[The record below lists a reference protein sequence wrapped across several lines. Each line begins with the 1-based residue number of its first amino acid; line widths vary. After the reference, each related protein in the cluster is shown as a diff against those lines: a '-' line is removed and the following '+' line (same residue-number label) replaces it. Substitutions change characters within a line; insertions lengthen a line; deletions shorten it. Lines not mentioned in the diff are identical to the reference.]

1 MTYPATAYK
10 CITENNVT
18 VFSDKPCAGKQSEQI
33 YIHENFTEGE
43 TLRPDELKM
52 LREIEE
58 REKQQLTDETV
69 EPEILDTS
77 TSGPKTTPVIDK
89 EACEKSTNELQEWHR
104 VMKLGYLPEES
115 DYYITE
121 LNTRMNNKAEKCGQ

>member
-1 MTYPATAYK
+1 
-10 CITENNVT
+10 VL
-18 VFSDKPCAGKQSEQI
+18 

-58 REKQQLTDETV
+58 REQQQLTNEV
-69 EPEILDTS
+69 IEPDILDTR
-77 TSGPKTTPVIDK
+77 TSATTTKPVIAK
-89 EACEKSTNELQEWHR
+89 EACEKATNELLEWQR
-104 VMKLGYLPEES
+104 VMKLGYQPEES

-121 LNTRMNNKAEKCGQ
+121 LNMRMNNKTEQCGS